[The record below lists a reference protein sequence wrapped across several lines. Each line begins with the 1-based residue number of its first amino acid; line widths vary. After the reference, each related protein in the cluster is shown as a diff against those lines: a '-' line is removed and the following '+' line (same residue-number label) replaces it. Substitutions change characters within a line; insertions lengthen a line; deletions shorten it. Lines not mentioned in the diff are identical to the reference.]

1 MRTQNTRQRP
11 LIAFFDYPDVFEDF
25 YPHYGVDQQN
35 FATCWADTANH
46 EWLALVQ
53 RDIGDV
59 IWYVNSLSPELSEA
73 RHEVVGC
80 RIRFLTSSWLHR
92 QLWRLF
98 YLPRAAWR
106 WRCAYR
112 AYATVA
118 SYIALAS
125 RSFIR
130 ALKHDQPD
138 IFFVQDYA
146 SGRFDVLLLVAR
158 ILGVPLITFHSG
170 SLPEQYIGRLAKR
183 WTIPRADWIFP
194 SGNDEL
200 EMLSKRYG
208 FSRKRLEIIR
218 PPVNTSVYQR
228 LERTAVCRTLGLDP
242 ARRYVLFVGRL
253 DDSVKRVSAII
264 RAFAALARE
273 HQDADLLIVGNG
285 KDDEKLRCL
294 GAELAQEQIHF
305 LGWISEQTRKAK
317 LYNTAECLVLAS
329 WREASPAVISEA
341 FACGTPVLASRVG
354 AIGDLVVEGQSGWLF
369 PPGDDDA
376 LASCLDYILAHPE
389 VVDSMRP
396 KVRRIAETQ
405 LSAAAITQALK
416 KGFSAVGG
424 QLD

>member
-1 MRTQNTRQRP
+1 MRIQNRRKRP

-25 YPHYGVDQQN
+25 YPHYGVNQQT

-59 IWYVNSLSPELSEA
+59 IWYVNSLSPDLSEA

-80 RIRFLTSSWLHR
+80 RIKFLISSWLHR
-92 QLWRLF
+92 RLWRLF

-106 WRCAYR
+106 WRRAYR

-118 SYIALAS
+118 SYVALAS
-125 RSFIR
+125 RSFIY

-138 IFFVQDYA
+138 IFLVQDYA
-146 SGRFDVLLLVAR
+146 SGRFDMLLLVAR
-158 ILGVPLITFHSG
+158 ILGVPLIAYHSG
-170 SLPEQYIGRLAKR
+170 SLPEQYLGRLVKR

-200 EMLSKRYG
+200 EMLSNRYG

-218 PPVNTSVYQR
+218 PPVNISVYR
-228 LERTAVCRTLGLDP
+228 PLERTTVCRTLGLDP
-242 ARRYVLFVGRL
+242 TRRYVLFVGRL
-253 DDSVKRVSAII
+253 DDNVKRVSAII
-264 RAFAALARE
+264 RTFAALARE
-273 HQDADLLIVGNG
+273 HQDVDLLIVGNG
-285 KDDEKLRCL
+285 EDGEKLRCL
-294 GAELAQEQIHF
+294 GAELARGRIHF
-305 LGWISEQTRKAK
+305 LGWISEQTKKAQ

-329 WREASPAVISEA
+329 TREASPAVISEA

-354 AIGDLVVEGQSGWLF
+354 AVSDLVVEGQSGWLF
-369 PPGDDDA
+369 PPGDDEA
-376 LASCLDYILAHPE
+376 LASCLGYIFAYPE
-389 VVDSMRP
+389 VIDSMRP
-396 KVRRIAETQ
+396 KARRIAETQ
-405 LSAAAITQALK
+405 VSATVI
-416 KGFSAVGG
+416 GG